1 MNESEESNTL
11 VIGLTGGI
19 GSGKSVVALII
30 SNMGYPVISTD
41 EKAKEIM
48 VSDDAVKNKLIMEFG
63 SEVFLP
69 GRKLN
74 NEYLAN
80 LVFGPT
86 KTHKKA
92 LEKLNSIVHPPVID
106 YMMAEVEK
114 HEMAGKPMVFVE
126 SALIYEAELDEG
138 FDYVITVHSS
148 EENRLER
155 AMKRTGMSKEQVKAR
170 MNEQFTQDEKRK
182 LADFVIENN
191 GTIKEL
197 KKSVEFVVDLL
208 KLMPNKS
215 EEEE

>member
-1 MNESEESNTL
+1 MNESEESKTL

-19 GSGKSVVALII
+19 GSGKSSVAKIVAD
-30 SNMGYPVISTD
+30 MGYPVISTD
-41 EKAKEIM
+41 EKAKEII
-48 VSDDAVKNKLIMEFG
+48 VSDDAVRNKLILEFG

-74 NEYLAN
+74 NEYLSN

-114 HEMAGKPMVFVE
+114 YEMAGEPMVFVE

-138 FDYVITVHSS
+138 FDYVITVHAT
-148 EENRLER
+148 EENTINR
-155 AMKRTGMSKEQVKAR
+155 AMKRTGMTREQVLSR
-170 MNEQFTQDEKRK
+170 MNEQISSDEKK
-182 LADFVIENN
+182 QLADFVIENN
-191 GTIKEL
+191 GTINEV
-197 KKSVEFVVDLL
+197 KKSVELVIDLL
-208 KLMPNKS
+208 KMMPNKAK
-215 EEEE
+215 EEE